1 MNSIN
6 VDLEDSML
14 HLIESITLS
23 FLSSFE
29 IQCHTFLY
37 ALCKFVDLL
46 GVLGAKGST
55 SSGKSRNSSSIQ
67 RKFGFDSIF
76 GAILFN
82 FHTSGYRMFDFQ
94 GAGSVG
100 QVHSK

>member
-6 VDLEDSML
+6 IDLEDSML
-14 HLIESITLS
+14 RLIRSITLS
-23 FLSSFE
+23 FLSFLSFE

-37 ALCKFVDLL
+37 VLCKFVDLV
-46 GVLGAKGST
+46 GVLGAKVRLVLASHET
-55 SSGKSRNSSSIQ
+55 PLQEICC
-67 RKFGFDSIF
+67 DSIF
-76 GAILFN
+76 GAISFN